1 MMEARLGGSDYSLNT
16 PQGDE
21 EGREWLE
28 TIEDTGPMTSE
39 AVADDEDFSRT
50 QLWIGEALEVLT
62 DRERMII
69 EERKLSDEPSTLESL
84 GGQLGLSKERV
95 RQLETQALKKMR
107 GALEKKLGDN
117 AGGVVLEM

>member
-1 MMEARLGGSDYSLNT
+1 MEARLGGSDYSLNT

-28 TIEDTGPMTSE
+28 TIEDDAPVSSE
-39 AVADDEDFSRT
+39 AVAAEEDFSRT
-50 QLWIGEALEVLT
+50 QLWIGEALEVLS

-69 EERKLSDEPSTLESL
+69 EERKLSEDPSTLECL

-107 GALEKKLGDN
+107 GALEKRLGDR
-117 AGGVVLEM
+117 AGDVVLAG